1 MQSAIPERP
10 STDHAWR
17 RISALVG
24 LSLEARLLLAVPIL
38 SRSFATT
45 AALQA
50 TSWTRSDVILMGNA
64 HGCRHTGAFVVHLVA
79 RRSTP
84 GSKFDSEVTPE
95 PQREAARLRA
105 DGRNER
111 ASSCRSS
118 KTGRLAKG
126 NRQARTI
133 GWMLVRGAFARLP
146 RPRTEGASVCRNRRH
161 GKV

>member
-24 LSLEARLLLAVPIL
+24 LSLEARLLLGAPH

-50 TSWTRSDVILMGNA
+50 TSWTRSDVLLMGNA
-64 HGCRHTGAFVVHLVA
+64 HGCRHTGALVAHLVA
-79 RRSTP
+79 RRSTL

-95 PQREAARLRA
+95 PPREAARLR
-105 DGRNER
+105 GRRAKREGVQLPIKENVALGER
-111 ASSCRSS
+111 KSPGKDDWLDACPRGIRSFASTPHR
-118 KTGRLAKG
+118 GR
-126 NRQARTI
+126 
-133 GWMLVRGAFARLP
+133 
-146 RPRTEGASVCRNRRH
+146 
-161 GKV
+161 